1 MILLY
6 WEGDLSK
13 SWFASNMMDKER
25 LSKTDGGYS
34 EKEMDK
40 ASDRVGNVSQV
51 KAKSIF
57 DPKKK
62 KGVILDLQS

>member
-1 MILLY
+1 
-6 WEGDLSK
+6 
-13 SWFASNMMDKER
+13 MMDKER
-25 LSKTDGGYS
+25 LPKTDGGYS

-40 ASDRVGNVSQV
+40 ASDKTGNVNQV

>member
-1 MILLY
+1 
-6 WEGDLSK
+6 
-13 SWFASNMMDKER
+13 MMDKER

-34 EKEMDK
+34 KKEMDK